1 MAYYFNLPIITQ
13 LTTDQ
18 QAAVDET
25 ESLAL
30 SGGPGTGKSV
40 VCLWRHIRNYA
51 TNSKKSLLL
60 TYTKTLQHYL
70 KQSALSQNQESGN
83 NIDRTFWWLSH
94 NAENYDEIIIDEGQ
108 DVSIEKYNRI
118 KTYSNNISYGADDAQ
133 SLYEEGCTPIELENL
148 FPDNE
153 EYTMH
158 KNFRNSKEI
167 LLFTRSIFPTILIP
181 QSTINSS
188 TVTDLKP
195 IIKITGWD
203 KDEELKQ
210 IISIINDFSGDTHNI
225 GILVPSQRAVREYY
239 ELIMNKLDSTTTC
252 TKYEGEMQNFQGL
265 SGIHITTYKSSKGT
279 EFDTVIIPNFD
290 GFDWMINNEKIPIT
304 EKDYYVAFT
313 RTKTNLFLICKRNP
327 NKGASGTF
335 EIE

>member
-60 TYTKTLQHYL
+60 TYTKTLEYYL
-70 KQSALSQNQESGN
+70 KQSALSQNHESGN

-167 LLFTRSIFPTILIP
+167 LLFTRSIFTTILIP
-181 QSTINSS
+181 QNAIDNAR
-188 TVTDLKP
+188 VTDVKP
-195 IIKITGWD
+195 IIKITDW
-203 KDEELKQ
+203 DEEEEIKQ
-210 IISIINDFSGDTHNI
+210 IMSIINDFSGDTENV
-225 GILVPSQRAVREYY
+225 GILVPGIGKVDYY
-239 ELIMNKLDSTTTC
+239 YDLIQNKINTDIEC
-252 TKYEGEMQNFQGL
+252 TKYHSKMPNFDGM
-265 SGIHITTYKSSKGT
+265 SGVHITTFKSSKGT

-290 GFDWMINNEKIPIT
+290 SFEFITSRENTKIT